1 MGEHWEPAPSKG
13 QVKRGDMLVTSKEG
27 RVYMF
32 PAQELHV
39 PKPREATDLKMPF
52 AMADVYSTRGRGT
65 ENGFREAGVGESLF
79 S

>member
-27 RVYMF
+27 RAYMF

-52 AMADVYSTRGRGT
+52 AMVMYIAQDRLSYISVTYRNPSPM
-65 ENGFREAGVGESLF
+65 L
-79 S
+79 